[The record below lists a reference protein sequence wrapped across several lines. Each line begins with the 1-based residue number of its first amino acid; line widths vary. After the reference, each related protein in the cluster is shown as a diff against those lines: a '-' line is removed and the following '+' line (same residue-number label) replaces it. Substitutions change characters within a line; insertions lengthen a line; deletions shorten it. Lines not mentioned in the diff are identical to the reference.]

1 MDTSP
6 SRLRF
11 TSTQASRW
19 RHLPSVRTL
28 AAPNPPPGFEVQTG
42 QTSRTP
48 PHNVTDSPVLRS
60 NWSNRRCRRVSDL
73 PSLDAFESFVRVRHT
88 GRLLDSPSSSP
99 TWPTPSSSPCTLA
112 LPYTVWTA
120 HGNARPSRVP
130 RSRPTR
136 IHPSLSW
143 SLGMNLSLL
152 QTYSRPP
159 FTMNLS
165 PDLHLAPS
173 TAMPHPTLRLAWVK
187 RLKLCC
193 ASQLRSTLPSS

>member
-11 TSTQASRW
+11 VSTQASRW

-112 LPYTVWTA
+112 LPCTVWTA
-120 HGNARPSRVP
+120 HGLTSSSPSVQAYSHSPFTILVP
-130 RSRPTR
+130 RHEPFAS
-136 IHPSLSW
+136 PSLLASI
-143 SLGMNLSLL
+143 
-152 QTYSRPP
+152 
-159 FTMNLS
+159 
-165 PDLHLAPS
+165 LH
-173 TAMPHPTLRLAWVK
+173 HEFFG
-187 RLKLCC
+187 
-193 ASQLRSTLPSS
+193 

>member
-60 NWSNRRCRRVSDL
+60 DWSNRRCRRVSDL

-173 TAMPHPTLRLAWVK
+173 TAMPHPTPAHHESRDT
-187 RLKLCC
+187 
-193 ASQLRSTLPSS
+193 SNPHNIINHSSSKG